1 MPGTIFYR
9 ERTKVGEGEKKP
21 RFMLVA
27 VAGMDLKVFAKHVRK
42 SELEE
47 IAEKVGAD
55 LVLLER
61 RKSSK
66 SEEDEEVEVSE

>member
-27 VAGMDLKVFAKHVRK
+27 VAGLDLKVFAKHLRK
-42 SELEE
+42 SELEK
-47 IAEKVGAD
+47 IAAAVKAE
-55 LVLLER
+55 LVLLPR
-61 RKSSK
+61 RKEGGE
-66 SEEDEEVEVSE
+66 EEDAEVEVPK

>member
-1 MPGTIFYR
+1 MAGQIFYR

-21 RFMLVA
+21 RYMLVA
-27 VAGMDLKVFAKHVRK
+27 VAGLDLKVFAKHLRQ

-47 IAEKVGAD
+47 IAGALGAE

-61 RKSSK
+61 RKGAP
-66 SEEDEEVEVSE
+66 EEEAEVEVPG